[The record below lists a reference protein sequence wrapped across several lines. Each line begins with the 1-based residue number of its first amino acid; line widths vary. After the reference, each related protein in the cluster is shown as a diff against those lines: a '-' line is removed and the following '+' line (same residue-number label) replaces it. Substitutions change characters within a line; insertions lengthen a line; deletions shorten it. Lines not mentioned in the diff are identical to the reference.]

1 MPISYSLDD
10 ACAILSRTP
19 AVLETMLVGL
29 PDAWLRNNE
38 GGETWSP
45 FDIAGHL
52 LHGESTDWIPRL
64 AKLLGT
70 DPDNHFT
77 PFDRFAQF
85 RESEGKT
92 ITAILE
98 EFSNARQQNLAVLQA
113 AGITETDLDA
123 RTGIHPHFGTVTLR
137 QLLSTWVAH
146 DLAHIAQIAR
156 VMAKQYKDEVGP
168 WKEYL
173 RIMTM

>member
-1 MPISYSLDD
+1 MPISYSIDD
-10 ACAILSRTP
+10 ACAILIRTP
-19 AVLETMLVGL
+19 AVLETMLAGL

-52 LHGESTDWIPRL
+52 LHGERTDWIPRL
-64 AKLLGT
+64 AKVMGS
-70 DPDNHFT
+70 DPDNHFM

-92 ITAILE
+92 IAAVLE
-98 EFSNARQQNLAVLQA
+98 EFSVIRKQNLAVLRSA
-113 AGITETDLDA
+113 NITQEDLDA
-123 RTGIHPHFGTVTLR
+123 RTGIHPQFGEVTLR

>member
-1 MPISYSLDD
+1 MLISYSIDD
-10 ACAILSRTP
+10 AYVILSRTP
-19 AVLETMLVGL
+19 AVLETMLSGL
-29 PDAWLRNNE
+29 PDAWLQSNE

-52 LHGESTDWIPRL
+52 LHGERTDWIPRL
-64 AKLLGT
+64 AKVLGT

-85 RESEGKT
+85 TESEGRT
-92 ITAILE
+92 IIAIIK
-98 EFSNARQQNLAVLQA
+98 EFSDVRQQNLAVLQA
-113 AGITETDLDA
+113 AGITEADLDS
-123 RTGIHPHFGTVTLR
+123 RTGIHPHFGIVTLR

-146 DLAHIAQIAR
+146 DLSHIAQIAR

-173 RIMTM
+173 RIMSM